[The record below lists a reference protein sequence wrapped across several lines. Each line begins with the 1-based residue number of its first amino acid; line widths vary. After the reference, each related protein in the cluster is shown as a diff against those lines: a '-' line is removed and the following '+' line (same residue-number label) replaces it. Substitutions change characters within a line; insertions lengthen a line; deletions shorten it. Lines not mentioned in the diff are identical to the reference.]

1 MDDFYQN
8 PEFGTLEE
16 EFNKIIEFKKYIA
29 QAPLSDI
36 ENLLKD

>member
-16 EFNKIIEFKKYIA
+16 EFNKIIEFKNISPKH
-29 QAPLSDI
+29 PLSDI